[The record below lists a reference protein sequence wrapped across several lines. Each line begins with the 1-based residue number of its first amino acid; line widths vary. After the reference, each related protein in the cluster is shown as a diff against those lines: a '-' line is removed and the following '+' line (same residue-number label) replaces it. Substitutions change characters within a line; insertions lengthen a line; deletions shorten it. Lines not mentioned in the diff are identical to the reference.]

1 MASPY
6 LDSFLEDFRAK
17 MPAAPASARGKKAT
31 WLLVACIDGRYPHV
45 VHKWMGQKHPTEL
58 YDQINLAGAS
68 LGVVDVITQRPQW
81 RQTMLDH
88 IGLSMTLHPIRGVL
102 ILSHRTCG
110 AFREFKLLTAEEENT
125 PREVECHTDVSAE
138 IFQTVLR
145 LFRFRRRK
153 GYVAVYLA
161 PEVTD
166 PRADDFPSPPIR
178 LHEGHA

>member
-1 MASPY
+1 MQSPH
-6 LDSFLEDFRAK
+6 LDTFMQDFRSK
-17 MPAAPASARGKKAT
+17 MPAAPTSAKWKKAT

-45 VHKWMGQKHPTEL
+45 VHKWMSGNHPTEL

-68 LGVVDVITQRPQW
+68 LGVVDIITEKPQW
-81 RQTMLDH
+81 RQTLLDH

-102 ILSHRTCG
+102 ILDHRTCG
-110 AFREFKLLTAEEENT
+110 AFRAFKLLTTAEENT
-125 PREVECHTDVSAE
+125 SKEVECHTDVSGE
-138 IFQTVLR
+138 IFQSVLR
-145 LFRFRRRK
+145 MFRIRKRK

-166 PRADDFPSPPIR
+166 PTADDFLTAPLR

>member
-6 LDSFLEDFRAK
+6 LDTFLEDFRAK
-17 MPAAPASARGKKAT
+17 MPGVPGEKAT

-45 VHKWMGQKHPTEL
+45 VHKWMSDKHPDDL

-68 LGVVDVITQRPQW
+68 LGVVDVITEKPQW

-88 IGLSMTLHPIRGVL
+88 IGLSMTLHPICGVL
-102 ILSHRTCG
+102 ILNHRTCG
-110 AFREFKLLTAEEENT
+110 AFREFKLLTTAEENT
-125 PREVECHTDVSAE
+125 PREVDVHADISVE
-138 IFQTVLR
+138 IFQSVLR
-145 LFRFRRRK
+145 LFRLRRSK

-166 PRADDFPSPPIR
+166 PRADDFPSAPIL

>member
-1 MASPY
+1 
-6 LDSFLEDFRAK
+6 
-17 MPAAPASARGKKAT
+17 
-31 WLLVACIDGRYPHV
+31 
-45 VHKWMGQKHPTEL
+45 
-58 YDQINLAGAS
+58 
-68 LGVVDVITQRPQW
+68 
-81 RQTMLDH
+81 MLDH

-110 AFREFKLLTAEEENT
+110 AFREFKLLTTEEENT